1 VRDLQIV
8 AVTSDGT
15 HLVLADEDG
24 EQLRLVIDDRLRAA
38 VRGDTVREGQ
48 LEISLASQLSP
59 RDIQTRVRA
68 GASVDEVAEM
78 AGIPTDRVL
87 RFAAPVL
94 DERTHMAAQA
104 TRALVRT
111 EGQHEVGQ
119 LGPVVIGVLS
129 TRGVGESLT
138 WDAWRREDGRW
149 LVQSRWAEGDLQ
161 RSALWL
167 LDPGGRSVSA
177 LDDAARRLAGLET
190 PPEAAP
196 ARLAVV
202 RDAQPPQTTAVA
214 PVESEDETPT
224 GPVPIVPAAAPPAP
238 AATSASARPTRGR
251 SGRPD
256 LPADDRLWLTDIA
269 EAVEEEP
276 ARASGG
282 GGSRKQRPSVP
293 SWDEIMFGRR
303 G

>member
-15 HLVLADEDG
+15 HLVVADENG
-24 EQLRLVIDDRLRAA
+24 EQGRLAIDDRLRAA
-38 VRGDTVREGQ
+38 VRGDKVREGQ
-48 LEISLASQLSP
+48 LEISLASQLTP

-68 GASVDEVAEM
+68 GASVEEVAEM
-78 AGIPTDRVL
+78 AGIPTERVL

-119 LGPVVIGVLS
+119 LGPVVVGVLS
-129 TRGVGESLT
+129 GRGVADSLT

-149 LVQSRWAEGDLQ
+149 LVESRWAEGDLQ
-161 RSALWL
+161 RSGLWL
-167 LDPGGRSVSA
+167 LDPAGRSVSA
-177 LDDAARRLAGLET
+177 LDEAARALAGLES
-190 PPEAAP
+190 PPAESAPP

-202 RDAQPPQTTAVA
+202 RDAPPAAAATPAA
-214 PVESEDETPT
+214 PVEPEDETPT
-224 GPVPIVPAAAPPAP
+224 GPLPVVEPAAP
-238 AATSASARPTRGR
+238 AATSGASRPGR
-251 SGRPD
+251 SRGGRQDP
-256 LPADDRLWLTDIA
+256 PADDRLWLTDIA
-269 EAVEEEP
+269 DAVEEEP

-282 GGSRKQRPSVP
+282 GSSRKQRPSVP